1 MVCQSLKKPHDECML
16 LDVLSKTAA
25 EVTLFALALQPQET
39 KEMAPEAKVW
49 SEPEGTIEA
58 FFFYSW
64 QNSFSC
70 LLNQLTCS
78 EGGENCI
85 YVIDPIYCRYIT
97 LHITIYTPSNMLNIS
112 YSV

>member
-58 FFFYSW
+58 FFFLFMTKFFFLPVKSTDLFWERGKLYLCHWSY
-64 QNSFSC
+64 
-70 LLNQLTCS
+70 LLSLH
-78 EGGENCI
+78 
-85 YVIDPIYCRYIT
+85 YIT
-97 LHITIYTPSNMLNIS
+97 YYNLYTIKYVK
-112 YSV
+112 Y